1 MKGRGESKVSRAR
14 WLGRKANG
22 RGEFA
27 SKEEF
32 ASIFECEQAGL
43 QRLALLLTADSEAA
57 KRCLICSFRDCVASI
72 SVSREWVVSW
82 SRRVVIRN
90 AISLLM
96 ESEGQSSI
104 NTNDDDAVNKLIT
117 FFSGDSSGA
126 LAEYESIL
134 ELPEFER
141 LIFVI
146 CVLEHYSVHDCA
158 LLLGRSPRE
167 IEEVRHR
174 VGNQV
179 GQIDQIN
186 NISPHG
192 AMH

>member
-1 MKGRGESKVSRAR
+1 MKRHGESKVSRAR
-14 WLGRKANG
+14 WLVRKANG
-22 RGEFA
+22 RGEYA
-27 SKEEF
+27 SKDEF

-96 ESEGQSSI
+96 GSEGQSFI
-104 NTNDDDAVNKLIT
+104 NTNDDAVNKLIT
-117 FFSGDSSGA
+117 FFSGDSPGA

-179 GQIDQIN
+179 GQIDRIN
-186 NISPHG
+186 NISPGG